1 MTSHSHHSHHSRHS
15 RDTVGDVI
23 CIILSLMLM
32 TAISIILC
40 IISARA
46 EREHD
51 RIELED
57 DELDGFTPDASV
69 SNDRHPIISRI

>member
-1 MTSHSHHSHHSRHS
+1 MTSHSHHAHHSRHS

-23 CIILSLMLM
+23 CIVLSLMLM

-51 RIELED
+51 GIDLED
-57 DELDGFTPDASV
+57 DECDDFASDASV
-69 SNDRHPIISRI
+69 SNDRYPIISRI